1 MVAPIDTVTLGEEIE
16 EKIEKERKQQEYV
29 PYMAGRAKGSRM
41 MILSIFNE
49 NFMNL
54 NVLDPHGNGSD
65 LLHHNYH
72 RL

>member
-16 EKIEKERKQQEYV
+16 EKIEKERKQQESV

-41 MILSIFNE
+41 KILSIFNE

-54 NVLDPHGNGSD
+54 NGNGSD

-72 RL
+72 RIC